1 LDEFST
7 ARLPVLLLFLI
18 CSTFRKDSGTGGITL
33 DTSEGCCGICYYWCH
48 INQATR
54 RQHGGWKL
62 NEICFGRT
70 DQVILL
76 LYYLYDK
83 AHDQFDKTT
92 LMV

>member
-33 DTSEGCCGICYYWCH
+33 DTS
-48 INQATR
+48 
-54 RQHGGWKL
+54 
-62 NEICFGRT
+62 